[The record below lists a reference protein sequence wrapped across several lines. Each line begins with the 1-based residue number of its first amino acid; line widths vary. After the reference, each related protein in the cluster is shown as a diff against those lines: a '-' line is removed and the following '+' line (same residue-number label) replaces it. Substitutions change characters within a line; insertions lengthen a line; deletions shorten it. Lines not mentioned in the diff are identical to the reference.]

1 MRNKN
6 TRKALKELSK
16 KSSANG
22 IDMLVEP
29 KKGKGSHKG
38 LWFRDRKT
46 GEELHF
52 VISGKKEISSGVVR
66 NVSKYLADLSL
77 RVDLAAIL
85 KKIWDSV
92 FES

>member
-52 VISGKKEISSGVVR
+52 VISGKKRFPQVSSVTYQ
-66 NVSKYLADLSL
+66 N
-77 RVDLAAIL
+77 IL
-85 KKIWDSV
+85 PI
-92 FES
+92 

>member
-1 MRNKN
+1 MRKYN
-6 TRKALKELSK
+6 TRKSLRELSK
-16 KSSANG
+16 KCKANE

-29 KKGKGSHKG
+29 RKGKGSHKG

-52 VISGKKEISSGVVR
+52 VISGKKEISPGVIR

-77 RVDLAAIL
+77 RVALAAVL